1 MVTVLDMTQKPPAVV
16 KTLNV
21 DGANVGLLQGTTLYV
36 AGAAIQACSS
46 GSGKCQQGVLTVI
59 DTTTNTITNSA
70 AFGPDAPSLM
80 PGVLNFDGTNLWIGS
95 TGCQVSAGAQGC
107 LSMYVPGN
115 PAGSQILTNA
125 LSGVITPT
133 NGDDVTGMV
142 WLQPFN
148 GRKIMYVIEGGEL
161 LLYDNTFANVVV
173 QGGGTNIVIDI
184 IGQASD
190 IKAAK

>member
-1 MVTVLDMTQKPPAVV
+1 
-16 KTLNV
+16 
-21 DGANVGLLQGTTLYV
+21 
-36 AGAAIQACSS
+36 
-46 GSGKCQQGVLTVI
+46 
-59 DTTTNTITNSA
+59 
-70 AFGPDAPSLM
+70 
-80 PGVLNFDGTNLWIGS
+80 
-95 TGCQVSAGAQGC
+95 
-107 LSMYVPGN
+107 MYVPGN